1 MKATTSGSSPTRTTG
16 DTSLR
21 SVSFGS
27 VTVQVSEP
35 PESVRQANIKAGQV
49 ALERSKGAL
58 QKAGIKIPR
67 QKGVPLYF
75 GCEDKPGWM
84 VRELNGQKTLGKF
97 VGGRFRAMKPGPSS
111 AKNSAKV

>member
-1 MKATTSGSSPTRTTG
+1 MKATTVGTSPRNTG
-16 DTSLR
+16 DASLR

-84 VRELNGQKTLGKF
+84 ERELNGQKTLGKF
-97 VGGRFRAMKPGPSS
+97 VGGRFRAMKPRPTSVKPSS
-111 AKNSAKV
+111 KA